1 MSHNPPPR
9 TIPLEQYEAFTHERK
24 IPVEYTYVDESFFRD
39 RPPVYEKEVVDQY
52 IPHVHARKNNYYGIT
67 DQYLYQALE
76 MFPIEGKSVGIMGST
91 TPWYESIAIAF
102 GASPTTIDYNKIISH
117 DPRIQSLS
125 VEEIRANPVEFDA
138 LISISS
144 FEHDG
149 LGRYGDPINPDGDL
163 LAMEK
168 AKEMLKPGGHLFL
181 AIPVGRDL
189 LNWNV
194 HRVYGA
200 LRLPQLLKGWEVLG
214 SWGFSMTDLD
224 QYLDGTTHQ
233 PLFLCK
239 KPERLC
245 Y

>member
-1 MSHNPPPR
+1 MTRTPPPR
-9 TIPLEQYEAFTHERK
+9 FIPPEHYEGFTLQRR
-24 IPVEYTYVDESFFRD
+24 IPVEYGYVDESFFRD
-39 RPPVYEKEVVDQY
+39 NPPVYEKETVDQY
-52 IPHVHARKNNYYGIT
+52 VENALARKNNYYGVT

-76 MFPIEGKSVGIMGST
+76 TAPIAGKPVAILGST

-102 GASPTTIDYNKIISH
+102 GAYPTTIDYNKIVSH

-125 VEEIRANPVEFDA
+125 IEEYKKDPIAFDA

-163 LAMEK
+163 LAMQN
-168 AKEMLKPGGHLFL
+168 AKEMLKPGGYLFL

-189 LNWNV
+189 LFWNER
-194 HRVYGA
+194 RVYGS
-200 LRLPQLLKGWEVLG
+200 LRLPRLFEGWDVVG
-214 SWGFSMTDLD
+214 SWGFSRTDLQ

-233 PLFLCK
+233 PVFLCR
-239 KPERLC
+239 KPV
-245 Y
+245 